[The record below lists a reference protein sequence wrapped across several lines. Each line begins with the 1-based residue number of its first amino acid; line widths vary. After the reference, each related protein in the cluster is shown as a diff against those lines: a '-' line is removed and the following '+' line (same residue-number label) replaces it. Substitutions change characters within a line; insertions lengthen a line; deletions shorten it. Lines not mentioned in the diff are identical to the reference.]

1 MFTRNISVYFPKCI
15 LGHNIK
21 SFDAD
26 FTNSLQI
33 PVLPLEKIEQNNSEV
48 QRSARSYFTG
58 AQYVR
63 ACMWPDL

>member
-1 MFTRNISVYFPKCI
+1 MFTCNISVYFPKYI

-21 SFDAD
+21 WFDAN

-33 PVLPLEKIEQNNSEV
+33 PVLPLGKKTNSEV

-58 AQYVR
+58 TQYVR
-63 ACMWPDL
+63 ASMWPDL